1 MLMCLV
7 HDILDSQKL
16 KNNKIILNA
25 EYFDLYELII
35 EIKDILLPQILN
47 KNLKINI
54 FMHPEFE
61 SFIYNDQMRLK

>member
-25 EYFDLYELII
+25 EQFDLYELLIDV
-35 EIKDILLPQILN
+35 KDI
-47 KNLKINI
+47 
-54 FMHPEFE
+54 
-61 SFIYNDQMRLK
+61 